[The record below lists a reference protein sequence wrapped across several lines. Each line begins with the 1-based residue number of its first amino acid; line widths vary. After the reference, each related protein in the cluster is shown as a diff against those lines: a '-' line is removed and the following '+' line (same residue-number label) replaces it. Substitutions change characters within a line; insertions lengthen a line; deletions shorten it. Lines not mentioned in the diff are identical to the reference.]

1 MKLKFTTFTAIEVTI
16 METNLVQFK
25 KRSNVFIAGTITI
38 FLVIIII
45 GFIFG

>member
-1 MKLKFTTFTAIEVTI
+1 MNTDISA
-16 METNLVQFK
+16 FK
-25 KRSNVFIAGTITI
+25 KRSNVFIAGTLTI